1 MASRATEGSL
11 FTGDERARIKRIGEP
26 IALALGRLGFT
37 PDALTVAGFGIVL
50 VAASAAVAGQWILTA
65 LILIFGT
72 LFDGLDGTLAR
83 ATGKTSSFGAFL
95 DSTMD
100 RAGEVVIY
108 AGIAAGAAV
117 NGRTEVI
124 GLATLALGTG
134 TLVSYVRARGEGLG
148 VCANIGIAQRAERA
162 AVLIVGLLLGG
173 LASAT
178 WLTVA
183 LLIISV
189 ASAITVVQRIRFIRA
204 GLADE
209 RRRVERAPARILDQ
223 SVLQRVAR
231 IACRD
236 GGLGDQGQLGGGED
250 RRPIRVVRGG
260 PRPHEA
266 KGLPDA
272 VVGRGARNDAVV
284 VVGETLRFRQGLVPA
299 SGAAHEIRLVGKLAL
314 RVADHKLRRVRHDMD
329 RAPPIVNDLLRMA
342 LSEDHVVSGVPGV
355 SAGRGVAAPEGA
367 RPSAETGDRW
377 TCPLFTA

>member
-50 VAASAAVAGQWILTA
+50 VAAVAAGAGQWILTA

-108 AGIAAGAAV
+108 AGIAAGAAM

-204 GLADE
+204 GLAA
-209 RRRVERAPARILDQ
+209 VERGTA
-223 SVLQRVAR
+223 S
-231 IACRD
+231 
-236 GGLGDQGQLGGGED
+236 
-250 RRPIRVVRGG
+250 
-260 PRPHEA
+260 PHE
-266 KGLPDA
+266 
-272 VVGRGARNDAVV
+272 
-284 VVGETLRFRQGLVPA
+284 
-299 SGAAHEIRLVGKLAL
+299 
-314 RVADHKLRRVRHDMD
+314 
-329 RAPPIVNDLLRMA
+329 
-342 LSEDHVVSGVPGV
+342 
-355 SAGRGVAAPEGA
+355 
-367 RPSAETGDRW
+367 
-377 TCPLFTA
+377 